1 MMAYRIPRADLV
13 AKIASILAK
22 AEVPSPHQAAEDLL
36 ARVEALI
43 A

>member
-1 MMAYRIPRADLV
+1 MMYQIPRAELV

-22 AEVPSPHQAAEDLL
+22 ADVPSPHQAAEDLL
-36 ARVEALI
+36 ARIEALI